1 MTDVTR
7 ILEEIDGGA
16 EGASE
21 ELFCLLY
28 DELRGMADRELAG
41 ERAGQTL
48 QPTALVNEAFLR
60 LVGSGVGWTS
70 RAHFFR
76 VAGRTMR
83 RILVDR
89 AREKGT
95 RKRGGGWRRLS
106 VEDATL
112 ALEEDPGAVLDLDEA
127 LNDLREAH
135 PVHAELVTLCFFTGL
150 SLREAGE
157 VLDLAPTSADRTWA
171 FARAWLA
178 RRLQDV
184 G

>member
-7 ILEEIDGGA
+7 ILEEIDEGT

-21 ELFCLLY
+21 ELFSVLY
-28 DELRGMADRELAG
+28 DELRAMADRELAG
-41 ERAGQTL
+41 ERSGQTL

-89 AREKGT
+89 ARAKGT
-95 RKRGGGWRRLS
+95 GKRGGGWRRLA
-106 VEDATL
+106 VEHATV
-112 ALEEDPGAVLDLDEA
+112 ALEEDPGALLDLDQA
-127 LNDLREAH
+127 LDDLREKH
-135 PVHAELVTLCFFTGL
+135 PVHAELVILRFFSGL

-157 VLDLAPTSADRTWA
+157 VLDLPPTSADRTWS

-178 RRLQDV
+178 LRLETV
-184 G
+184 